1 MTTSQKISLNSLDA
15 INSKIYF
22 LTKILLKRI
31 SKFWHEGCKEI
42 YEMSGEKLLAFLL
55 KSHIFKFLN
64 DCLWVDAPTKPT
76 NVVGTQTVGALK

>member
-15 INSKIYF
+15 INSKIYV

-31 SKFWHEGCKEI
+31 SKFWYEGCKEI
-42 YEMSGEKLLAFLL
+42 CDMSGERLLAFLL
-55 KSHIFKFLN
+55 ESHIFKFFN

-76 NVVGTQTVGALK
+76 KVVGTQTVGALK